1 MTIEQ
6 ENISSS
12 GFITSSF
19 ENISDSFT
27 DFSEIPSQGFNQLFK
42 AKRHG
47 QWFVLKGLKPEYQ
60 QNTLYKELLSKEY
73 DLGIQFKHPHIIQTF
88 NKETRHP
95 IVGPCLVMEY
105 VDGCTLKE
113 FLKRNPS
120 RKKRLKIVREI
131 LSALSY
137 FHSLQIIHRDLK
149 PENIMITHN
158 GNNVKIID
166 FGLADNDMYAVLKQ
180 PAGTNKYMPPEQ
192 ISGDVPLD
200 CRADIYAFG
209 IILRQIFPNE
219 FGAIY
224 RKATQKNREKRFDN
238 AEEIAN
244 LLVRRQYFKP
254 LLPLFYVLLVSITIG
269 SLIIILNP
277 RSAKPSP
284 DKPIETS
291 DTVRNDS
298 SESNKDSEII
308 AKDSISNSEI
318 KSTNKALETDINNEG
333 DKLLSQLENTINKIG
348 EIYNSLYDYYIAYP
362 NYQHEDIER
371 LIELEN
377 QFNQE
382 CSNLETL
389 SKKIYRLKDEGKLT
403 DEQLTQLRV
412 IEVYTSQITT
422 AYLELYAT
430 LEGVIH

>member
-1 MTIEQ
+1 
-6 ENISSS
+6 
-12 GFITSSF
+12 
-19 ENISDSFT
+19 
-27 DFSEIPSQGFNQLFK
+27 
-42 AKRHG
+42 
-47 QWFVLKGLKPEYQ
+47 
-60 QNTLYKELLSKEY
+60 
-73 DLGIQFKHPHIIQTF
+73 
-88 NKETRHP
+88 
-95 IVGPCLVMEY
+95 
-105 VDGCTLKE
+105 
-113 FLKRNPS
+113 
-120 RKKRLKIVREI
+120 
-131 LSALSY
+131 
-137 FHSLQIIHRDLK
+137 
-149 PENIMITHN
+149 MITHN

-166 FGLADNDMYAVLKQ
+166 FGLADNDTYAVLKQ

-254 LLPLFYVLLVSITIG
+254 LLPLFYVLLVGITIG
-269 SLIIILNP
+269 GLVLIFNP

-403 DEQLTQLRV
+403 DE
-412 IEVYTSQITT
+412 
-422 AYLELYAT
+422 
-430 LEGVIH
+430 